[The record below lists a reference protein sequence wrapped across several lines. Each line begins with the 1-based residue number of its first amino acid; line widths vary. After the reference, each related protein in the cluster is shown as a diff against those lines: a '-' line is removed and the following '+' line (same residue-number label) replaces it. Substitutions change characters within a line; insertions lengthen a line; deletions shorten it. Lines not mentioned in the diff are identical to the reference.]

1 MTLPLNN
8 LFFFPSNPLRRFSSS
23 SVRCLLSLAPA
34 ALVASTALCQDFGT
48 EQLVS
53 TNALYA
59 ESVFAVD
66 LDGDGDADM
75 LSASGLDDE
84 IAWYENRLNESTLDF
99 GPQQVITLNAKIGRA
114 HV

>member
-1 MTLPLNN
+1 MTLHLNN
-8 LFFFPSNPLRRFSSS
+8 LFFFPSNPLRQFSSS

-59 ESVFAVD
+59 ESVYAVD
-66 LDGDGDADM
+66 LDGDGD
-75 LSASGLDDE
+75 E
-84 IAWYENRLNESTLDF
+84 
-99 GPQQVITLNAKIGRA
+99 IGRA
-114 HV
+114 SCRERV